1 VIHRIPGDPF
11 PLLARLIIMRA
22 DRMVAW
28 VRRELR
34 ERLMAERADGV
45 DEVLGTLWALAQ
57 NDAALRSE
65 HARWAMRFELLAT
78 AVG

>member
-1 VIHRIPGDPF
+1 M
-11 PLLARLIIMRA
+11 IMRA
-22 DRMVAW
+22 DRIMAW

-34 ERLMAERADGV
+34 ERLMAERAEGV

-57 NDAALRSE
+57 DDAELRSE